1 VGNILHCSYDS
12 RIWQYSTPDKFKI
25 AKCLLSGIPDALFY
39 SSDNGRNY
47 NPLSLD
53 QHLQGTRIFPGS
65 SVFKGGAKLMLAM
78 NITKSEKKDDYGG
91 IQSTLYARNC
101 HNITLDELRRIL
113 PEGSIVEKPAGAVY
127 WSYTLNSY
135 AQRQEVFIHGTL
147 VTTTEIKAEAPEM
160 IQEDR
165 STYSWGRSDT
175 YTRIERPF
183 EASPYIVSDLFP
195 DLSGK
200 NHETRNTIQSY
211 YRRAPED
218 IRLVMKRRN
227 FPLENS
233 TYYREVIDL
242 LKLKTKE
249 DFIANK
255 DAFEIKLHEYLTQE
269 EIAKI
274 EAESP
279 EKIVTAGKTFKVNYD
294 DRLGGDKKI
303 SIIIEDI
310 EDVSHL
316 QGVIMPSFGGAS
328 VVFSLKKPQ
337 VVARASRYDTGFY
350 MRSYSNTTQD
360 QTVKFSS
367 LNELLSYYEQEKKA
381 EAKRARRQERKATE
395 GAVAD
400 SGDDQSDLDTA
411 QKEVTPASSQFD
423 QVVKKNEQK
432 EKVAPV
438 SLEIA
443 DMRGLLSYVR
453 GVAQEKNVRELKDKE
468 KVLDRIKEISSKLSQ
483 SAKELEDGGG
493 GVLNQGTA
501 AELLQSLRALLKRIG
516 MSPSKAEQ
524 LPYVYKHNKNALVAS
539 LERNEVPLDEELDKK
554 ITTKSADRSFESDVV
569 FTDDEADEIII
580 ELV

>member
-1 VGNILHCSYDS
+1 
-12 RIWQYSTPDKFKI
+12 
-25 AKCLLSGIPDALFY
+25 
-39 SSDNGRNY
+39 
-47 NPLSLD
+47 
-53 QHLQGTRIFPGS
+53 
-65 SVFKGGAKLMLAM
+65 
-78 NITKSEKKDDYGG
+78 
-91 IQSTLYARNC
+91 
-101 HNITLDELRRIL
+101 
-113 PEGSIVEKPAGAVY
+113 
-127 WSYTLNSY
+127 
-135 AQRQEVFIHGTL
+135 
-147 VTTTEIKAEAPEM
+147 
-160 IQEDR
+160 
-165 STYSWGRSDT
+165 
-175 YTRIERPF
+175 
-183 EASPYIVSDLFP
+183 
-195 DLSGK
+195 
-200 NHETRNTIQSY
+200 
-211 YRRAPED
+211 
-218 IRLVMKRRN
+218 
-227 FPLENS
+227 
-233 TYYREVIDL
+233 
-242 LKLKTKE
+242 
-249 DFIANK
+249 
-255 DAFEIKLHEYLTQE
+255 
-269 EIAKI
+269 
-274 EAESP
+274 
-279 EKIVTAGKTFKVNYD
+279 
-294 DRLGGDKKI
+294 
-303 SIIIEDI
+303 
-310 EDVSHL
+310 
-316 QGVIMPSFGGAS
+316 
-328 VVFSLKKPQ
+328 
-337 VVARASRYDTGFY
+337 